1 MSMASGSWSMSRL
14 YTLTQRQLQVVIS
27 SHLLKELA
35 RLGSGP
41 GLSSSIQGAC
51 QRCQTR
57 RNDMAFNELIVAISL
72 IASASQT
79 PANPASAAAPPGTSE
94 TRYCLRVDPLV
105 GSRVETIQCKTRD
118 EWAALEIDVD
128 QEWAENGVRTIS

>member
-1 MSMASGSWSMSRL
+1 MA
-14 YTLTQRQLQVVIS
+14 V
-27 SHLLKELA
+27 
-35 RLGSGP
+35 
-41 GLSSSIQGAC
+41 
-51 QRCQTR
+51 
-57 RNDMAFNELIVAISL
+57 NELIVAMSL

-79 PANPASAAAPPGTSE
+79 PANPASAGAPPGTPE

-128 QEWAENGVRTIS
+128 QEWSENGVRTISYTVRPLLEVWRRATRHTPETRLPPLARWRPAGGDFSLAKSFGTSPPRSPSR